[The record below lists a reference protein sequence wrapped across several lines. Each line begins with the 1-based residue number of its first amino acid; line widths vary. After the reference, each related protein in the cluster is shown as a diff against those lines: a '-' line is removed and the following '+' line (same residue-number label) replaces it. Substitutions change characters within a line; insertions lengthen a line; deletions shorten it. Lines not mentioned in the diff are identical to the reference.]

1 MDCGNLRI
9 EEVHV
14 RFTEMCCYSTPNS
27 VGDDH
32 DYQDNHDDHDDDNYN
47 ENGD

>member
-1 MDCGNLRI
+1 MRI

-14 RFTEMCCYSTPNS
+14 SFTEMCSYSTPNS

-32 DYQDNHDDHDDDNYN
+32 DHDYQDSHDDHDDDNYN